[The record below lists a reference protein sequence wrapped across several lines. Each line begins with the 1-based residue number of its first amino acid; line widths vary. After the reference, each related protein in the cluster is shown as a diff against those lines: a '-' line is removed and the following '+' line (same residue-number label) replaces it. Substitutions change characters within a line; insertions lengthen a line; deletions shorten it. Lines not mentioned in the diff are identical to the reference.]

1 MSDIDAC
8 KSPNDGSKIL
18 TVTAILLQNTQF
30 RMSRKRKR
38 KERSKRTKYKRT
50 KKTSHPQSAGP
61 ATSTLRRRNQG

>member
-18 TVTAILLQNTQF
+18 AVTAILLQNTQL

-38 KERSKRTKYKRT
+38 KERSKCDVQGDEEAHITRPV
-50 KKTSHPQSAGP
+50 SGP
-61 ATSTLRRRNQG
+61 ATSTLRRNQG